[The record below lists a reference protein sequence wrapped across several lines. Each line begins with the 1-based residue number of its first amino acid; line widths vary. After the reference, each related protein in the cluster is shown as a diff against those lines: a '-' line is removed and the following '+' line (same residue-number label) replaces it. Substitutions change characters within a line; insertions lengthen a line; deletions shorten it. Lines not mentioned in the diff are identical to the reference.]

1 MLFIFGVLVGT
12 PIGIFI
18 MALVV
23 AASTADA
30 LESEL
35 RNRRKYKNFIG
46 IKGWSMEPDGIL
58 GLVEQYGLPLIL
70 LLGAIYALYR
80 FLVFSLY
87 EVKNEFGRR
96 NESAAESMAELKV
109 SVGEMRA
116 DIKILVEFVKTNR

>member
-1 MLFIFGVLVGT
+1 
-12 PIGIFI
+12 
-18 MALVV
+18 
-23 AASTADA
+23 
-30 LESEL
+30 
-35 RNRRKYKNFIG
+35 
-46 IKGWSMEPDGIL
+46 MEPDGIL

-96 NESAAESMAELKV
+96 HENAAESMAELKV
-109 SVGEMRA
+109 AVGEMRA